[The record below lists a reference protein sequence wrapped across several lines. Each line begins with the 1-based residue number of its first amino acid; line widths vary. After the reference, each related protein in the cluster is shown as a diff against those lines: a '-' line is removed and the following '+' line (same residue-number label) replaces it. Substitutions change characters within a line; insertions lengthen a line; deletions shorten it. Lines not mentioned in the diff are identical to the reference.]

1 MAIING
7 NVLSMAD
14 YAMDGTLT
22 KGQRA
27 VALSYVELDSVLSY
41 ISVKTENENRFTGM
55 RHTGYTDDNQSMWTP
70 LSSDPVDKK
79 ENAEPWAETA
89 YLMNFRTTM
98 NRPTFESKSA
108 KGKAAMF
115 KEQFKIQLEKHKF
128 DLDDK
133 FFNNYHFGATAS
145 RNNNANCFLGLRARL
160 AASNR
165 PRYGIPSTMKVNAS
179 ALELRPGLAT
189 DADYQKLFTL
199 LDRLCYYMSGN
210 RNFSN
215 LAIFVPQQLASSVDT
230 SYLTTSNPIW
240 SNDTDK
246 IGRQVRKWNKADWVL
261 GGFRMPVRGVT
272 TGQTEILGATENAD
286 GDQSDTGATGLASIF
301 VVSKDMTKFYMN
313 QFRAA
318 EPGPIMDVPGT
329 LDCTSV
335 FYNTY
340 AMIQP
345 STLAIGQIHNLR
357 IA

>member
-1 MAIING
+1 MAIINS

-22 KGQRA
+22 PRQRA

-41 ISVKTENENRFTGM
+41 VSVKTENVNRVTGM
-55 RHTGYTDDNQSMWTP
+55 RHTGYADNTQSMWTP
-70 LSSDPVDKK
+70 LSFDPVDKK
-79 ENAEPWAETA
+79 ENAEPYAETA
-89 YLMNFRTTM
+89 YQMNFRVTM
-98 NRPTFESKSA
+98 SRPTFESKDSP
-108 KGKAAMF
+108 GKASMF
-115 KEQFKIQLEKHKF
+115 KEQFKIELEKHKF

-145 RNNNANCFLGLRARL
+145 RNNNPNCFLGLRARL

-165 PRYGIPSTMKVNAS
+165 LKYGIPSTMKVDAG

-189 DADYQKLFTL
+189 DADYQKFMTL
-199 LDRLCYYMSGN
+199 LDRLCYNMSGN

-246 IGRQVRKWNKADWVL
+246 IGRQVRKWNKADWIL
-261 GGFRMPVRGVT
+261 GGLRMPIRGVT
-272 TGQTEILGATENAD
+272 TGQTEILGATENAS

-301 VVSKDMTKFYMN
+301 VVNKDMNKFYMN
-313 QFRAA
+313 QFKAA
-318 EPGPIMDVPGT
+318 EPGPILDIPGT
-329 LDCTSV
+329 TQCTSV
-335 FYNTY
+335 FFNTY
-340 AMIQP
+340 MMVQANN
-345 STLAIGQIHNLR
+345 LAVGQIHNLR